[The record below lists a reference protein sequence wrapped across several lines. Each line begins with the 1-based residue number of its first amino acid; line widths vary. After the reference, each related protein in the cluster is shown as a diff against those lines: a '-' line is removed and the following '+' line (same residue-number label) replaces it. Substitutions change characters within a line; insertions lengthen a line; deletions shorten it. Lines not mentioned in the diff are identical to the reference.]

1 MAKKLT
7 RVMLALFLAAWWLM
21 VPRGLPASA
30 AESFKDTGSHWSKQ
44 AVEKSYALDL
54 MKGYPGDVFK
64 PEDPVSRLEAIA
76 IIVRAMGLEEEA
88 KNLDWKNSGIRL
100 PQGMSWGQGHLV
112 LAVQKGLIHRDYVS
126 LLLFS
131 SPITRAEVATLV
143 ALALQHKIKTKGDPQ
158 KLSFNDSAK
167 ISSVYQQ
174 YVADVTQNNIMQGLE
189 NNRFGP
195 DEMMKRGQ
203 MAALMV
209 KTVQD
214 SWFTYGAENI
224 VTGPLGT
231 VDGTAGVLKITGDA
245 LRPVDPKAVIYKNS
259 KPASLGDF
267 RAGDTVTAIT
277 GTGGRVKYLEA
288 SEGAVYPVIR
298 EGTSSDLELT
308 GKIVDRIQT
317 GNWAL
322 KIRDSSQVDHLYAL
336 DTAVVITEGA
346 GARDPSY
353 LADGQY
359 VTLKIKNNAIQSIRL
374 LPSEEAEGE
383 VTGVLSGYFTI
394 KTPSGGSRVFSVKP
408 SDLRIVKGGS
418 QIPFGDLKTGDVVK
432 VISVSGEAREIIFGE
447 MVINTGQV
455 RTVDVLYRM
464 VAILDYDR
472 STRKEYEVEPYAAI
486 KKGIDLVP
494 LDYLKQGDLVR
505 ARIGANGKI
514 TEITAATAGE
524 QTLSGYVTDWRL
536 GSNPRIYVDRSI
548 YDVSRSASVTR
559 YGYNIT
565 MDDIL
570 IGARVTLKLN
580 RENIVTGI
588 EIINDNNISVEGI
601 VTEVGYSGERI
612 RIEQPSGL
620 SFSFQVAA
628 GCYFRDLV
636 ASATLSSLADVR
648 RGWNVQLYLSNN
660 KVTELKVTGK

>member
-1 MAKKLT
+1 MARKMT

-30 AESFKDTGSHWSKQ
+30 AESFRDTGSHWSKQ
-44 AVEKSYALDL
+44 AVEKSYALGL

-88 KNLDWKNSGIRL
+88 KNLDWKNSGVKL

-112 LAVQKGLIHRDYVS
+112 LAAQKGLIHRDYVS
-126 LLLFS
+126 LLLFN
-131 SPITRAEVATLV
+131 SPITRAEVATLA
-143 ALALQHKIKTKGDPQ
+143 ALALQDKLTIKGDPQ
-158 KLSFNDSAK
+158 KLSFSDTAK

-195 DEMMKRGQ
+195 DEPMKRGQ

-214 SWFTYGAENI
+214 RWFTYGAENI
-224 VTGPLGT
+224 VTGPLGA
-231 VDGTAGVLKITGDA
+231 VDGAAGILKITGDA

-259 KPASLGDF
+259 RPASLGDF
-267 RAGDTVTAIT
+267 RAGDTVLAIT
-277 GTGGRVKYLEA
+277 GDGGRVKYLESA
-288 SEGAVYPVIR
+288 EGALNPVIR
-298 EGTSSDLELT
+298 DGIYSDLELT

-317 GNWAL
+317 GNSAL
-322 KIRDSSQVDHLYAL
+322 KIRDSSQVDHLYAM
-336 DTAVVITEGA
+336 DTAVIITDAA

-359 VTLKIKNNAIQSIRL
+359 VTLKVKNNAIQSIRL
-374 LPSEEAEGE
+374 LPSEEVEGE

-394 KTPSGGSRVFSVKP
+394 KTPSGGSRVFSVRA

-418 QIPFGDLKTGDVVK
+418 QIPYSDLKTGDVIK
-432 VISVSGEAREIIFGE
+432 VISVSGEAREIIFSE
-447 MVINTGQV
+447 MVINTGQI

-472 STRKEYEVEPYAAI
+472 NTRKEYEIEPYAPI
-486 KKGIDLVP
+486 KRGIELVP

-514 TEITAATAGE
+514 TEITAASAGD
-524 QTLSGYVTDWRL
+524 QTLSGYVTDWRP
-536 GSNPRIYVDRSI
+536 GISPRIYVDRTVF
-548 YDVSRSASVTR
+548 DVSRSVSVTR
-559 YGYNIT
+559 QGYNLY
-565 MDDIL
+565 MEDII
-570 IGARVTLKLN
+570 IGSYVTLRLN

-588 EIINDNNISVEGI
+588 EIINDKNIAVEGT
-601 VTEVGYSGERI
+601 VTEVSYSTDRI
-612 RIEQPSGL
+612 RIEQSSGL
-620 SFSFQVAA
+620 SFSFQVDA
-628 GCYFRDLV
+628 GCYLRDIV
-636 ASATLSSLADVR
+636 TSTTLSSLSDIR
-648 RGWNVQLYLSNN
+648 RGSNV
-660 KVTELKVTGK
+660 